1 MASRGYGEVRDEREI
16 AVRRGYLSDH
26 FVAVAAKRL
35 AVVDTIT
42 AQSNQHEVTG
52 SKVLRRILGD
62 TTRSAPRVGADTR
75 FHATYVW
82 LGGEQEALSE
92 EGRLSWYDSR
102 ANDPKRS
109 AEWRLYYQGNPVTE
123 LMQPGDSLFVARR
136 PDDHIL
142 FIVTPDGTDIQSQ
155 LVWLF
160 GLAEQPGLDFEQ
172 REITRDSGGEVDF
185 AARYIL
191 DELGIEAA
199 EPEADLLDGLID
211 RFGLKFPKTRVFSD
225 LARTSLP
232 EVSALDDPDQALLAW
247 MEREELMFRRLER
260 RIVADRIANGFSGP
274 DGADVDGFLKFS
286 LSVQN
291 TRKSRVGLALE
302 NHLEAVFTAH
312 GIRYSRGAETE
323 NKNKPDFLF
332 PGQAEY
338 LNLAFPA
345 TRLTMLGSKSTLKDR
360 WRQVLSEAE
369 RIEVK
374 HLLTLSP
381 GLSENQTN
389 EMQAKSLQ
397 LVVPQRLHET
407 FRPAQRDWLLN
418 VANFISLASTRQ
430 EA

>member
-1 MASRGYGEVRDEREI
+1 M
-16 AVRRGYLSDH
+16 RRGYLSDH
-26 FVAVAAKRL
+26 FVSVAAKRL

-52 SKVLRRILGD
+52 SKVLRGILGD
-62 TTRSAPRVGADTR
+62 VTRSSPKVGPDTR
-75 FHATYVW
+75 FHATYIW
-82 LGGEQEALSE
+82 FGGEQEALSE

-136 PDDHIL
+136 PDDHLL
-142 FIVTPDGTDIQSQ
+142 FIVTPEGTDIESQ

-160 GLAEQPGLDFEQ
+160 GLNEQPGLVFEQ

-199 EPEADLLDGLID
+199 EPEADLLDSLIE
-211 RFGLKFPKTRVFSD
+211 RFGLKFPKTRVFSE
-225 LARTSLP
+225 LARASLP
-232 EVSALDDPDQALLAW
+232 EVNALDDPDQALLEW

-260 RIVADRIANGFSGP
+260 RIVAERIASGFTGP

-286 LSVQN
+286 LTVQN

-302 NHLEAVFTAH
+302 NHLEAIFAAH

-332 PGQAEY
+332 PGQSEY
-338 LNLAFPA
+338 RDTAFPA
-345 TRLTMLGSKSTLKDR
+345 NRLTMLGSKSTLKDR

-369 RIEVK
+369 RIAVK

-381 GLSENQTN
+381 GLSENQTA
-389 EMQAKSLQ
+389 EMMAKSLQ
-397 LVVPQRLHET
+397 LVVPSALQQTYRESQRS
-407 FRPAQRDWLLN
+407 WLLTLSDFLN
-418 VANFISLASTRQ
+418 LVEQRQ
-430 EA
+430 R

>member
-1 MASRGYGEVRDEREI
+1 M
-16 AVRRGYLSDH
+16 RRGYLSDH

-52 SKVLRRILGD
+52 SKVLRRILGEI
-62 TTRSAPRVGADTR
+62 TRSAPRVGPDTR
-75 FHATYVW
+75 FHATYIW
-82 LGGEQEALSE
+82 LAGEQEALSE

-109 AEWRLYYQGNPVTE
+109 AEWRLYYQSNPVTE

-160 GLAEQPGLDFEQ
+160 GLSEQPSLAFEQ

-199 EPEADLLDGLID
+199 EPEADLLDGLIEK
-211 RFGLKFPKTRVFSD
+211 FGLKFPKTRVFSE
-225 LARTSLP
+225 LARSSLTD
-232 EVSALDDPDQALLAW
+232 VNASDDPDLALLAW

-260 RIVADRIANGFSGP
+260 RIVADRIANGFAGA

-291 TRKSRVGLALE
+291 TRKARVGLALE
-302 NHLEAVFTAH
+302 NHLEAIFAAYN
-312 GIRYSRGAETE
+312 IRYARGAETE

-332 PGQAEY
+332 PGQDEY
-338 LNLAFPA
+338 RDPDFPVEM
-345 TRLTMLGSKSTLKDR
+345 LTMLGSKSTLKDR

-369 RIEVK
+369 RIPLK
-374 HLLTLSP
+374 HLATLSP

-389 EMQAKSLQ
+389 EMRAKGLQ
-397 LVVPQRLHET
+397 LVVPNRLHET
-407 FRPAQRDWLLN
+407 YRPAQREWLMDMRRFLSL
-418 VANFISLASTRQ
+418 VAERQ
-430 EA
+430 QR

>member
-1 MASRGYGEVRDEREI
+1 MRK
-16 AVRRGYLSDH
+16 GYLSDH
-26 FVAVAAKRL
+26 FVAVAAKQL

-52 SKVLRRILGD
+52 SMVLRRILGEV
-62 TTRSAPRVGADTR
+62 TRSAPRVGADTR
-75 FHATYVW
+75 FHATYIW
-82 LGGEQEALSE
+82 LGSEQEALSE

-102 ANDPKRS
+102 AKDPKRS
-109 AEWRLYYQGNPVTE
+109 AEWRLYFQSNPVTE

-136 PDDHIL
+136 PDDHVL

-160 GLAEQPGLDFEQ
+160 GLSEQPTLAFEQ
-172 REITRDSGGEVDF
+172 KEITRDDGGEVDF

-199 EPEADLLDGLID
+199 EPEADLLDGLIE

-225 LARTSLP
+225 LARSSLP
-232 EVSALDDPDQALLAW
+232 EVNALDAPDEALIAW

-260 RIVADRIANGFSGP
+260 RIVAERIANGFAGP
-274 DGADVDGFLKFS
+274 DGADVEGFLKFS

-302 NHLEAVFTAH
+302 NHLEAIFTTHNLQYA
-312 GIRYSRGAETE
+312 RGAETE

-332 PGQAEY
+332 PGQLEY
-338 LNLAFPA
+338 QNPDFLAA
-345 TRLTMLGSKSTLKDR
+345 RLTMLGSKSTLKDR

-369 RIEVK
+369 RITIK

-381 GLSENQTN
+381 GLSENQTT
-389 EMQAKSLQ
+389 EMRAKHLQ
-397 LVVPQRLHET
+397 LVIPRPLHST
-407 FRPAQRDWLLN
+407 FRPGQQTWLFTLDDFLGLVRQRQD
-418 VANFISLASTRQ
+418 
-430 EA
+430 

>member
-1 MASRGYGEVRDEREI
+1 M
-16 AVRRGYLSDH
+16 RRGYLSDH

-42 AQSNQHEVTG
+42 EKSNQHEVTG
-52 SKVLRRILGD
+52 SKVLRRILGE
-62 TTRSAPRVGADTR
+62 TTRSAPRVGEDSR
-75 FHATYVW
+75 FHATYIW

-109 AEWRLYYQGNPVTE
+109 AEWRLYYQSNPVTE

-136 PDDHIL
+136 PDDHLL
-142 FIVTPDGTDIQSQ
+142 FIVTPEGTDIESQ

-160 GLAEQPGLDFEQ
+160 GLVEQPGLAFEQ
-172 REITRDSGGEVDF
+172 REITRENGGEVDF

-199 EPEADLLDGLID
+199 EPEADLLDGLIE
-211 RFGLKFPKTRVFSD
+211 RFGLKFPKTRVFSE

-232 EVSALDDPDQALLAW
+232 EVNARDDPDQALLDW

-260 RIVADRIANGFSGP
+260 RIVAERIASGFAGP
-274 DGADVDGFLKFS
+274 EGADVEGFLKFS
-286 LSVQN
+286 LTVQN

-302 NHLEAVFTAH
+302 NHLEAIFGAH
-312 GIRYSRGAETE
+312 DIRYARGAETE

-332 PGQAEY
+332 PGQSEY
-338 LNLAFPA
+338 RNPHFTAA
-345 TRLTMLGSKSTLKDR
+345 RLTMLGSKSTLKDR

-369 RIEVK
+369 RITVK

-381 GLSENQTN
+381 GLSENQTT

-397 LVVPQRLHET
+397 LVVPRRLHQT
-407 FRPAQRDWLLN
+407 YRPLQQQWLMDLRAFLN
-418 VANFISLASTRQ
+418 LVTERQ
-430 EA
+430 AM

>member
-1 MASRGYGEVRDEREI
+1 M
-16 AVRRGYLSDH
+16 RRGYLSDH

-42 AQSNQHEVTG
+42 AKSNQHEVTG

-62 TTRSAPRVGADTR
+62 ATRSAPRDGPDTR
-75 FHATYVW
+75 FHGTYIW
-82 LGGEQEALSE
+82 LAGEQEALSE

-109 AEWRLYYQGNPVTE
+109 AEWRLYYQSNPVTE
-123 LMQPGDSLFVARR
+123 LMQPGNSLFVARR
-136 PDDHIL
+136 PDDHLL
-142 FIVTPDGTDIQSQ
+142 FIVTPEGTDIESQ

-160 GLAEQPGLDFEQ
+160 GLAEQPGLVFEQ

-191 DELGIEAA
+191 DELGIDAA
-199 EPEADLLDGLID
+199 EPEADLLDGLIE
-211 RFGLKFPKTRVFSD
+211 RFGLKFPKTRVFSE

-232 EVSALDDPDQALLAW
+232 EVSALDDPDQALLDW

-260 RIVADRIANGFSGP
+260 RIVAERIANGFAGP
-274 DGADVDGFLKFS
+274 DGADVEGFLKFS
-286 LSVQN
+286 LTVQN

-312 GIRYSRGAETE
+312 NIRYARGAETE

-332 PGQAEY
+332 PGQSEY
-338 LNLAFPA
+338 RNPNFPA
-345 TRLTMLGSKSTLKDR
+345 ARLTMLGSKSTLKDR

-369 RIEVK
+369 RITVK

-381 GLSENQTN
+381 GLSENQTT

-397 LVVPQRLHET
+397 LVIPQRLHQT
-407 FRPAQRDWLLN
+407 YRPAQQRWLMDMQAFLKL
-418 VANFISLASTRQ
+418 VIERQ
-430 EA
+430 VT

>member
-1 MASRGYGEVRDEREI
+1 M
-16 AVRRGYLSDH
+16 RRGYLSDH
-26 FVAVAAKRL
+26 FVAVAAKQL

-42 AQSNQHEVTG
+42 KQSNQHEVTG

-62 TTRSAPRVGADTR
+62 VTRSAPRVGADTR
-75 FHATYVW
+75 FHATYIW
-82 LGGEQEALSE
+82 LGGEQEAMSE

-109 AEWRLYYQGNPVTE
+109 AEWRLYFQSNPVTE
-123 LMQPGDSLFVARR
+123 FMQPGDSLFIARR

-160 GLAEQPGLDFEQ
+160 RLSEQPALAFEQ
-172 REITRDSGGEVDF
+172 REITRDGDGEVDF

-199 EPEADLLDGLID
+199 EPEADMLDGLIE

-225 LARTSLP
+225 LARASLP
-232 EVSALDDPDQALLAW
+232 EVNALDDPDEALLGW

-260 RIVADRIANGFSGP
+260 RIVAERIANGFAGP
-274 DGADVDGFLKFS
+274 EGADVEGFLKFS

-291 TRKSRVGLALE
+291 ARKARVGLALE
-302 NHLEAVFTAH
+302 NHLEAVFSAH
-312 GIRYSRGAETE
+312 NILFARGAETE

-332 PGQAEY
+332 PGRDQY
-338 LNLAFPA
+338 LDQDFPVEM
-345 TRLTMLGSKSTLKDR
+345 LTMLGSKSTLKDR

-369 RIEVK
+369 RIPVK
-374 HLLTLSP
+374 HLATLSP
-381 GLSENQTN
+381 GLSENQTD
-389 EMQAKSLQ
+389 EMQAKGLQ
-397 LVVPQRLHET
+397 LVVPHRLHET
-407 FRPAQRDWLLN
+407 YRPAQREWLWDMRSFL
-418 VANFISLASTRQ
+418 SLVEGRQ
-430 EA
+430 RT

>member
-1 MASRGYGEVRDEREI
+1 M
-16 AVRRGYLSDH
+16 RRGYLSDH
-26 FVAVAAKRL
+26 FAAVAAKRL
-35 AVVDTIT
+35 ALVDTIT

-62 TTRSAPRVGADTR
+62 DTRSSPRGGEDNR
-75 FHATYVW
+75 FHATYIW

-102 ANDPKRS
+102 ANDPRRS
-109 AEWRLYYQGNPVTE
+109 AEWRLYYQSNPVTE
-123 LMQPGDSLFVARR
+123 LMQPGDSMFVARR
-136 PDDHIL
+136 PDSHIL

-172 REITRDSGGEVDF
+172 REITRDNSGEVDF

-199 EPEADLLDGLID
+199 EPEADMLDGLIE
-211 RFGLKFPKTRVFSD
+211 RFGLKFPKTRIFSE
-225 LARTSLP
+225 LARSSLP
-232 EVSALDDPDQALLAW
+232 DVSSLDDPDHALLAW

-260 RIVADRIANGFSGP
+260 RIVAERIANGFAGP
-274 DGADVDGFLKFS
+274 EGADVEGFLKFS

-302 NHLEAVFTAH
+302 NHLEAVFTAYDL
-312 GIRYSRGAETE
+312 RYARGAETE

-332 PGQAEY
+332 PGQQEY
-338 LNLAFPA
+338 LNPDFPA
-345 TRLTMLGSKSTLKDR
+345 ARLTMLGSKSTLKDR

-369 RIEVK
+369 RIAVK

-381 GLSENQTN
+381 GLSENQTT

-397 LVVPQRLHET
+397 LVVPERLHQT
-407 FRPAQRDWLLN
+407 YRPAQQDWLMN
-418 VANFISLASTRQ
+418 VRGFLGLVQGRQ
-430 EA
+430 C

>member
-1 MASRGYGEVRDEREI
+1 MAPKRSGGLGDQRGVI
-16 AVRRGYLSDH
+16 VRRGYLSDH
-26 FVAVAAKRL
+26 FVAVAAKQL

-42 AQSNQHEVTG
+42 TKSNQHEVTG

-62 TTRSAPRVGADTR
+62 ITRSAPKAGPDTR
-75 FHATYVW
+75 FYASYIW
-82 LGGEQEALSE
+82 LGGEQEALTE
-92 EGRLSWYDSR
+92 EGKLSWYDSR

-109 AEWRLYYQGNPVTE
+109 AEWRLYFQSNPVTE
-123 LMQPGDSLFVARR
+123 LMQPGDTLFVARR

-155 LVWLF
+155 LLWLF
-160 GLAEQPGLDFEQ
+160 GLSEQPSLAFEQ
-172 REITRDSGGEVDF
+172 REITRDGSGEVDF

-199 EPEADLLDGLID
+199 EPEADLLDGLIE

-232 EVSALDDPDQALLAW
+232 EVSALDDPDAALLAW

-260 RIVADRIANGFSGP
+260 RIVADRIASGFAGP
-274 DGADVDGFLKFS
+274 GGADVDGFLKFS

-302 NHLEAVFTAH
+302 NHLEAIFTSH
-312 GIRYSRGAETE
+312 GVAYARGAETE

-332 PGQAEY
+332 PGQTEY
-338 LNLAFPA
+338 KNLAFPSG
-345 TRLTMLGSKSTLKDR
+345 RLTMLGSKSTLKDR

-369 RIEVK
+369 RIAEK

-381 GLSENQTN
+381 GLSENQTS
-389 EMQAKSLQ
+389 EMRAKSLQ
-397 LVVPQRLHET
+397 LVVPKRLHLT
-407 FRPAQRDWLLN
+407 YRPAQQGWLMAL
-418 VANFISLASTRQ
+418 VDFLKLIRQRQ
-430 EA
+430 EP

>member
-1 MASRGYGEVRDEREI
+1 
-16 AVRRGYLSDH
+16 VRRGYLSDH

-52 SKVLRRILGD
+52 SKVLRGILGEV
-62 TTRSAPRVGADTR
+62 TRSAPRVGADTR
-75 FHATYVW
+75 FHATYIW

-109 AEWRLYYQGNPVTE
+109 AEWRLYFQSNPVTE

-155 LVWLF
+155 LIWLF
-160 GLAEQPGLDFEQ
+160 GLSEQPTLAFEQ
-172 REITRDSGGEVDF
+172 REITRDGGGEVDF

-199 EPEADLLDGLID
+199 EPEADLLDGLIE

-225 LARTSLP
+225 LARSSLP
-232 EVSALDDPDQALLAW
+232 EIDAHDDPDQALLAW

-260 RIVADRIANGFSGP
+260 RIVADRISNGFAGP

-302 NHLEAVFTAH
+302 NHLEAIFTAH
-312 GIRYSRGAETE
+312 AVRYARGAETE

-332 PGQAEY
+332 PGQIEY
-338 LNLAFPA
+338 HTPDFPA
-345 TRLTMLGSKSTLKDR
+345 ARLTMLGSKSTLKDR

-369 RIEVK
+369 RIAEK

-381 GLSENQTN
+381 GLSENQTS

-397 LVVPQRLHET
+397 LVIPRKLHET
-407 FRPAQRDWLLN
+407 YRPAQQKWLMDVRDFLQLVSERQ
-418 VANFISLASTRQ
+418 VA
-430 EA
+430 

>member
-1 MASRGYGEVRDEREI
+1 M
-16 AVRRGYLSDH
+16 RRGYLSDH

-52 SKVLRRILGD
+52 SKVLRRILGEV
-62 TTRSAPRVGADTR
+62 TRSAPRVGPDAR
-75 FHATYVW
+75 FHATYIW

-109 AEWRLYYQGNPVTE
+109 AEWRLYFQSNPVTE

-160 GLAEQPGLDFEQ
+160 GLSEQPTLAFEQ
-172 REITRDSGGEVDF
+172 REITRDGGGEVDF

-199 EPEADLLDGLID
+199 EPEADMLDGLIE

-225 LARTSLP
+225 LARASLP
-232 EVSALDDPDQALLAW
+232 EVNALDDPDEALLAW

-260 RIVADRIANGFSGP
+260 RIVAERIANGFAGP
-274 DGADVDGFLKFS
+274 EGADVEGFLKFS
-286 LSVQN
+286 LTVQN

-302 NHLEAVFTAH
+302 NHLEAIFTAH
-312 GIRYSRGAETE
+312 EIQYARGAETE

-332 PGQAEY
+332 PGQIEY
-338 LNLAFPA
+338 RNPDFPA
-345 TRLTMLGSKSTLKDR
+345 ARLTMLGSKSTLKDR

-369 RIEVK
+369 RISLK

-381 GLSENQTN
+381 GLSENQTT

-397 LVVPQRLHET
+397 LVVPERLHLT
-407 FRPAQRDWLLN
+407 YRPAQQQWLMGMQDFLQL
-418 VANFISLASTRQ
+418 VSVRQ
-430 EA
+430 SA